1 MCISRKQGMNRLENE
16 LYEYKIDY
24 DHSSYTN
31 ESQKFIQIFY
41 NPEIIENIPDESEN
55 VGRQLFDIKTIKKIR
70 KYFNYINIELG
81 EKRDNKILKFHLFI
95 FVVVVIYK
103 LVNK

>member
-1 MCISRKQGMNRLENE
+1 MNRLENE

-55 VGRQLFDIKTIKKIR
+55 VGR
-70 KYFNYINIELG
+70 
-81 EKRDNKILKFHLFI
+81 
-95 FVVVVIYK
+95 
-103 LVNK
+103 